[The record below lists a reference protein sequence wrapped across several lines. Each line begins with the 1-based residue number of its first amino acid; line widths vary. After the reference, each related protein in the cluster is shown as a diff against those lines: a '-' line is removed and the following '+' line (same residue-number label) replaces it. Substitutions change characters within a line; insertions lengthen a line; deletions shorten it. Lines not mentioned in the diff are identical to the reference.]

1 MTAAAHLTAQQLCPP
16 LHNTFFK
23 TTSGTSKANTRE
35 KTGADEEQSH
45 SGGEQRNECRGTHT
59 AHSQAEHTAAPAKA
73 TVSITLILNIYL
85 KDPDPSKQTYMH
97 PTSTDNQ
104 KC

>member
-1 MTAAAHLTAQQLCPP
+1 MTAAAHHTAEQLCPP

-35 KTGADEEQSH
+35 KTGAAEEQSH

-59 AHSQAEHTAAPAKA
+59 AHSQAEHTAAPALLIKRKIKRTFRSA
-73 TVSITLILNIYL
+73 TSQIG
-85 KDPDPSKQTYMH
+85 SQCWMERRE
-97 PTSTDNQ
+97 S
-104 KC
+104 